1 MLDVGIYI
9 ACLLSLC
16 LFVYGLVCSV
26 LGGIVLAVNKMLDV
40 SSICVLIAS
49 SLFYVFIIWLLISK
63 VM

>member
-16 LFVYGLVCSV
+16 LFVYGLVCSI
-26 LGGIVLAVNKMLDV
+26 LGGIVLAINKMLDV
-40 SSICVLIAS
+40 SSSCVLIAS
-49 SLFYVFIIWLLISK
+49 SLFYIFIIWLIVTK